1 MLCKGYPLQAFRLCL
16 HILSRLPEPRDSEYG
31 GYEFEEV
38 IGTACSVM
46 KEAFE
51 MAGENERQGMK
62 TDLEKIFTSLSPT
75 RLCYEDVATVLLSTM
90 KDVFVATAIVKKGRD
105 SAEFCLENVEKTCSE
120 G

>member
-1 MLCKGYPLQAFRLCL
+1 
-16 HILSRLPEPRDSEYG
+16 
-31 GYEFEEV
+31 
-38 IGTACSVM
+38 M